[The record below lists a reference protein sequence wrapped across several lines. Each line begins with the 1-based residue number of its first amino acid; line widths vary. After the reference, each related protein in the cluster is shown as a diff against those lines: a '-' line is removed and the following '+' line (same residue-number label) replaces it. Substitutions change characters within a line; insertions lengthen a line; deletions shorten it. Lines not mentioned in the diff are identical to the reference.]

1 MNGSTSSVLRCL
13 SYIKSASIK
22 SSLSHRWLSS
32 IGNRFPPTSNRA
44 YPQYKIYNPRCVLNV
59 YPMSPNYK
67 KYGATNGVFV
77 ERQGKMMME
86 FIPSIPQHNDTSLTD
101 AENKANLDPNSK
113 ITVALS
119 VDEIGQFLA
128 KTSSTCKYNTSND
141 SKMEFKRLGRKY
153 LNESTSNSSTTDG
166 FYKAHGIITSSSD
179 QTPEKILTIQP
190 SHDGSMIFQVHQV
203 RAFFL
208 EF

>member
-1 MNGSTSSVLRCL
+1 MNGSTSGVLRF
-13 SYIKSASIK
+13 SFYTKSASIRG
-22 SSLSHRWLSS
+22 SISHRWSS
-32 IGNRFPPTSNRA
+32 SFGNRLPPTSNRA

-77 ERQGKMMME
+77 ERQGRMMME

-101 AENKANLDPNSK
+101 AETKATFDPNSK

-128 KTSSTCKYNTSND
+128 KTSSFCKYNTSND
-141 SKMEFKRLGRKY
+141 STMEFKRLGRKFP
-153 LNESTSNSSTTDG
+153 NESTGNSSTTDV
-166 FYKAHGIITSSSD
+166 YKAHGIITSSPD
-179 QTPEKILTIQP
+179 QTPEKTLTIHP
-190 SHDGSMIFQVHQV
+190 SQDGSMIFQVHQV
-203 RAFFL
+203 RA
-208 EF
+208 